1 MSVSSKE
8 PSSTEPI
15 PEVVRRLGWVSL
27 FTDAAGDMVYPLLAP
42 FLRSMGAGGAALGAL
57 EAVSEG
63 VSALVKWRSGAW
75 ADRGDRKRLVVIG
88 YTIASVAR
96 PILGFAVAPWQVIA
110 LRSTD
115 RIGKGVRSAP
125 RDAMLA
131 GAVDA
136 AHRARA
142 FGFHKMM
149 DNAGAVVGPLMAFA
163 LAEWLSWTPREIFKF
178 SVVPG
183 VLAVLVLVFG
193 VNDRAAPVQQETTAA
208 TVDSSPIVP
217 GAKRYLAALFVFTL
231 GASADSFLLMQLS
244 KLGLA
249 TALVPIAWLTL
260 NATKALTNV
269 PGGRLSDRFG
279 HKRTLV
285 VAWTLYAAVYALF
298 PWMTS
303 WPAAWALM
311 LVYGT
316 YYGLSEGGEKA
327 IVVELV
333 PPSQRGRAL
342 GSMHALQGVATVIAN
357 AGFGL
362 LFDLGANIAFWVS
375 AGFAMVGALMLGAT
389 VPSKSSAR

>member
-1 MSVSSKE
+1 MGVSPEKASL
-8 PSSTEPI
+8 PSI

-27 FTDAAGDMVYPLLAP
+27 FQDAAGDMVYPLLAP

-63 VSALVKWRSGAW
+63 VSAVVKWRSGAW

-88 YTIASVAR
+88 YAIASVAR
-96 PILGFAVAPWQVIA
+96 PIIGFAVAPWQVIA

-131 GAVDA
+131 GAVDP

-149 DNAGAVVGPLMAFA
+149 DNAGAVLGPLMAFA
-163 LAEWLSWTPREIFKF
+163 LARFLSWTPRDIIKF
-178 SVVPG
+178 SIVPG
-183 VLAVLVLVFG
+183 ALAVLMLIFG
-193 VNDRAAPVQQETTAA
+193 VKDTAAPAKVEAKATTGD
-208 TVDSSPIVP
+208 TSSIDP

-231 GASADSFLLMQLS
+231 GASADSFLLLRLS
-244 KLGLA
+244 KLGLT
-249 TALVPIAWLTL
+249 TALIPIAWLSL
-260 NATKALTNV
+260 NAVKAITNI

-279 HKRTLV
+279 HKSTIV

-303 WPAAWALM
+303 WASAWALM
-311 LVYGT
+311 LVYGM

-327 IVVELV
+327 LIVELV
-333 PPSQRGRAL
+333 PAHQRGRAL
-342 GSMHALQGVATVIAN
+342 GAMHALVGMATVIAN
-357 AGFGL
+357 IGFGL
-362 LFDLGANIAFWVS
+362 LFDASAAAAFWTS
-375 AGFAMVGALMLGAT
+375 AGFAMIGAVMLAT
-389 VPSKSSAR
+389 SVPHPGEER